1 MTEHATAAAGK
12 TPAPAEHGPA
22 PLGSK
27 QAHREATER
36 DKRARR
42 FLLRLSLIN
51 WGIAVVAWTI
61 SAFLGITSPASIIVY
76 SVLFVIGLFAVI
88 MALLTYLLEKFAH
101 RPPDYE
107 HANLEGDG
115 EEGGP
120 AAPGAAAATGAVVA
134 ATAAAPAKTDAPPA
148 KDAAPAAK
156 EAAAAGAAGAPRDAA
171 PKADAPAAE
180 ETDAVAPAKA
190 DAAPRADAAAV
201 KEAPPAAGFGG
212 KAAPAKDAAP
222 ATPATEEAPA
232 APAKGDAPA
241 APAGGD
247 GKAAKGDAPAPPAG

>member
-1 MTEHATAAAGK
+1 LTEHATAAAGK
-12 TPAPAEHGPA
+12 APAPAEHGPA

-61 SAFLGITSPASIIVY
+61 SAFLGITSPASIIIY
-76 SVLFVIGLFAVI
+76 SVLFVIGLLAVI

-115 EEGGP
+115 DERGP
-120 AAPGAAAATGAVVA
+120 AATGAAAATDAVVA
-134 ATAAAPAKTDAPPA
+134 ATAAAPAKMDAPAA
-148 KDAAPAAK
+148 KDAAAA
-156 EAAAAGAAGAPRDAA
+156 
-171 PKADAPAAE
+171 
-180 ETDAVAPAKA
+180 APAKA
-190 DAAPRADAAAV
+190 DAAPKAEAPAA
-201 KEAPPAAGFGG
+201 KEAPAAT
-212 KAAPAKDAAP
+212 PAKADAAP
-222 ATPATEEAPA
+222 AAPS
-232 APAKGDAPA
+232 KGDAPA
-241 APAGGD
+241 TPAGGD
-247 GKAAKGDAPAPPAG
+247 GKATEGDAPAPPAG